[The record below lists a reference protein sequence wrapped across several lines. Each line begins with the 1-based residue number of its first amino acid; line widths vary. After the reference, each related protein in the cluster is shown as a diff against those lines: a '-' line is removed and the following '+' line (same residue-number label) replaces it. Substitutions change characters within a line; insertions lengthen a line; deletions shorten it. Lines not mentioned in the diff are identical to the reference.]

1 MGPKRLIVFSLDC
14 RDGVGVRVDLVQ
26 DEGQLPMGLS
36 VGWVS
41 PGVLRLKG
49 GDWCQSPVGGFPVLG
64 PTFLVQL
71 SQA

>member
-1 MGPKRLIVFSLDC
+1 M
-14 RDGVGVRVDLVQ
+14 DLVQ

-41 PGVLRLKG
+41 PVVLRLKG

>member
-1 MGPKRLIVFSLDC
+1 M
-14 RDGVGVRVDLVQ
+14 Q

-41 PGVLRLKG
+41 PVVLRLKG
-49 GDWCQSPVGGFPVLG
+49 GDWGQSPVEGFPVLG